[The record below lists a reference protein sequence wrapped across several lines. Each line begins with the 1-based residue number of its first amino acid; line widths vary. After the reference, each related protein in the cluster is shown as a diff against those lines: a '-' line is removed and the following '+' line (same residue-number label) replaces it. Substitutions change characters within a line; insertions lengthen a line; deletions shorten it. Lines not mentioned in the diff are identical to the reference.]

1 MRGFFSTWLAM
12 LMAKPKVA
20 LFALGLGLVALYLAA
35 GLFSGYPLA
44 FLWLAG
50 VLCYGWLKRDHRAL
64 LAVGFLPWV
73 FAFLA
78 FNVGAAWFSLVS
90 SLKGGAT
97 VGAKLWDWGWLTLSQ
112 LQPPDSWARAG
123 VVAGALAAPALNA
136 LLGRRALHD
145 ERRVHGLR
153 VADSPAKGTGRWG
166 SDRDVADV
174 CEFGPPRPGHGG
186 IVLGK
191 LRGRMVRAKPEKAPR
206 VKRPAHA
213 LAVAGSGGGK
223 TFNFVVPNVIAG
235 ACDGES
241 LIVTDPKGELTP
253 LMAPWLRE
261 RMGYKVFV
269 FNLADPR
276 YSSFW
281 NPVPECKTPAEVYQ
295 AAQVLVFNAQEKG
308 KGSPFFTALETQ
320 ALTALMSLLRADFP
334 ESQAHLR
341 SVLSLLSWPKDQ
353 LKARFDSAYRGGRL
367 DVEGY
372 EAFRGAYSHWE
383 NAVAG
388 LTSKLALVRDP
399 DLAGLLSRQE
409 LDLEAFGREKA
420 ALFCVLPVGSDHLRP
435 ILAVFYHFLL
445 DRLYTLARSS
455 PGQRL
460 PVPVRLILDEFAN
473 IGRVPKFQEIMATAR
488 GLGIRVLYVLQ
499 ELQQLKDNYPGKDMS
514 ILGNT
519 FAKVYLGGSEK
530 PTREYFSREL
540 GEAAVYAE
548 TERQD
553 VTHPWDRLDVPKRT
567 RTIVRRA
574 LMEAD
579 ELGRLPEENCV
590 ALFQGHYPLY
600 LEKCGWT
607 ELPQARE
614 IRELAGQTVAD
625 VIEARPDVQLQLPPY
640 PEEGDEGEE
649 PEPVSRAE
657 PEEVKPA
664 PDADFI
670 RQLFQSEG

>member
-1 MRGFFSTWLAM
+1 MRFLPVLFNRPGRVLVPSLVLLVFTLVAGFCWSYPLLLLWAGAVAWTAWQRRKDAVLACLLPWLLA
-12 LMAKPKVA
+12 A
-20 LFALGLGLVALYLAA
+20 LFYNAGALIFSLAA
-35 GLFSGYPLA
+35 LA
-44 FLWLAG
+44 
-50 VLCYGWLKRDHRAL
+50 
-64 LAVGFLPWV
+64 
-73 FAFLA
+73 
-78 FNVGAAWFSLVS
+78 
-90 SLKGGAT
+90 KGGAMPA
-97 VGAKLWDWGWLTLSQ
+97 AKFWDWGWLGLAPLS
-112 LQPPDSWARAG
+112 PPDSWARAG
-123 VVAGALAAPALNA
+123 LVVGMPASL
-136 LLGRRALHD
+136 LLGRLRRTTRHD
-145 ERRVHGLR
+145 ERHVHGLR

-174 CEFGPPRPGHGG
+174 CEFGPPGPGHGG
-186 IVLGK
+186 VVLGK
-191 LRGRMVRAKPEKAPR
+191 LKGRIVRAVPEKAPT

-223 TFNFVVPNVIAG
+223 TFCFVVPNVIAG

-253 LMAPWLRE
+253 LLAPWLRK

-276 YSSFW
+276 HSSFW
-281 NPVPECKTPAEVYQ
+281 NPLLECRTPVETYQ
-295 AAQVLVFNAQEKG
+295 AAQVLVLNAQERG
-308 KGSPFFTALETQ
+308 KGSPFFTALEIQ

-334 ESQAHLR
+334 EDQAHLR
-341 SVLSLLSWPKDQ
+341 SVLSLLSWPKNR
-353 LKARFDSAYRGGRL
+353 LKERFDSAYRAGKL
-367 DVEGY
+367 DVEGH

-388 LTSKLALVRDP
+388 LTSKLALFRDP
-399 DLAGLLSRQE
+399 DLARLLSRQE
-409 LDLEAFGREKA
+409 LDLEAFGKEKA
-420 ALFCVLPVGSDHLRP
+420 ALFCVLPVGSDYLRP

-473 IGRVPKFQEIMATAR
+473 IGRIPKFQEIMATAR
-488 GLGIRVLYVLQ
+488 GLGIKVLYVLQ
-499 ELQQLKDNYPGKDMS
+499 ELQQLKDNYPGEDMS

-519 FAKVYLGGSEK
+519 FVKVYLGGSEK

-540 GEAAVYAE
+540 GEAAVYVE

-553 VTHPWDRLDVPKRT
+553 VTHPWNRLEAPKRT
-567 RTIVRRA
+567 RTVVRRA

-579 ELGRLPEENCV
+579 ELGRLPEKNCV
-590 ALFQGHYPLY
+590 ALLQGHYPLY

-614 IRELAGQTVAD
+614 IRELAGRTVAD
-625 VIEARPDVQLQLPPY
+625 VVEARPDVQLQLPPY
-640 PEEGDEGEE
+640 PEGEDEDGKPGNQE
-649 PEPVSRAE
+649 PRVRSGA
-657 PEEVKPA
+657 
-664 PDADFI
+664 DDGDFI
-670 RQLFQSEG
+670 RCLFLP